1 MQLLLIKKPLSANNV
16 CLPRSLLAAASD
28 AAMMMVMT
36 MR

>member
-28 AAMMMVMT
+28 AAMMMMVVL
-36 MR
+36 